1 MTEKVLAFGEV
12 MMRLA
17 TPSHLTLP
25 QTNTFNVAYT
35 GTGLNVLSGL
45 SHFKLRT
52 SLMTKL
58 PVNRIGD
65 AAIAHIRSLGIGT
78 EDISRGGQ
86 FIGKYFL
93 EQGFDL
99 RPSSVTYS
107 NRTESSFCKSTVE
120 DYDFDAIFEGAQMI
134 HFCGITLAISD
145 ETRNLL
151 LTVAKEAKKRNLTV
165 VFDSNFRPKLWRNDY
180 ELAKE
185 WYNRLLPYVDICMM
199 TDLDAEK
206 ILGFKTEEKGK
217 KERIVDLLP
226 KVSETYKIQRIAG
239 TIRNHLGGKEQS
251 IQAFMYANKEL
262 TYSRPYKFQVLDRI
276 GGGDGFASGI
286 IYGHLQGLS
295 KEETVEFAAA
305 SGVLTHTT
313 YGDSPINS
321 EEDVWGL
328 VRGENSQDV
337 KR

>member
-1 MTEKVLAFGEV
+1 MFDPARIHFFVQAEDGIRDRIVTGVQTCA
-12 MMRLA
+12 
-17 TPSHLTLP
+17 LP
-25 QTNTFNVAYT
+25 I
-35 GTGLNVLSGL
+35 L
-45 SHFKLRT
+45 
-52 SLMTKL
+52 
-58 PVNRIGD
+58 
-65 AAIAHIRSLGIGT
+65 
-78 EDISRGGQ
+78 
-86 FIGKYFL
+86 
-93 EQGFDL
+93 
-99 RPSSVTYS
+99 
-107 NRTESSFCKSTVE
+107 
-120 DYDFDAIFEGAQMI
+120 I

-180 ELAKE
+180 ELVKE

-286 IYGHLQGLS
+286 IYGHL
-295 KEETVEFAAA
+295 
-305 SGVLTHTT
+305 
-313 YGDSPINS
+313 
-321 EEDVWGL
+321 
-328 VRGENSQDV
+328 
-337 KR
+337 